1 MKMRSIVL
9 LVLAAMLLSTAA
21 DGCCGGGGGVDGV
34 GGPKMMEIAPIDDT
48 ILNPSMTFQED
59 GRFGVAVTKD
69 PAGAVSME
77 FVNGYDARKID
88 DPCPCKRVEG
98 LTFDQEVA
106 AHLNEVQLDL
116 DAYWEA
122 WKAD

>member
-34 GGPKMMEIAPIDDT
+34 GGPEMIDIAPIDDA

-59 GRFGVAVTKD
+59 GRFGVAVTMG
-69 PAGAVSME
+69 PTGAVSME
-77 FVNGYDARKID
+77 FVNGVDARELSA
-88 DPCPCKRVEG
+88 PCPCVSNES
-98 LTFDQEVA
+98 LSIDQEVV
-106 AHLNEVQLDL
+106 AHLNEVQLNF

-122 WKAD
+122 LKAD